1 MSRLRELAAAPV
13 LGIFEASITTALQ
26 LLDPDFSKR
35 ETFGIVSTEKVWE
48 GLLGRAVRGFLG
60 SKQGTGGERF
70 AGVETT
76 GLSATE
82 LHGAPREEVRR
93 RVKEAVGRLVRKG
106 EGEVKVVVLGCAGMV
121 GMEGWV
127 REEVGEEVRVVD
139 GVVAGVVA
147 GVGALVGLVKGD
159 FDVGGRGEWGR
170 GLSLLA
176 MGS

>member
-1 MSRLRELAAAPV
+1 MPV

-26 LLDPDFSKR
+26 LLDPDFEKQ
-35 ETFGIVSTEKVWE
+35 ETFGIVSTGKVWE

-60 SKQGTGGERF
+60 SKLGRGGERF

-76 GLSATE
+76 GLDATE

-106 EGEVKVVVLGCAGMV
+106 EGEGEVTVVVLGCAGMV

-139 GVVAGVVA
+139 GVVAGV
-147 GVGALVGLVKGD
+147 GALVGLVR
-159 FDVGGRGEWGR
+159 GGF
-170 GLSLLA
+170 
-176 MGS
+176 

>member
-1 MSRLRELAAAPV
+1 MSRLRKVTTAPV

-26 LLDPDFSKR
+26 LLDPDF
-35 ETFGIVSTEKVWE
+35 ETEESFGIVSTGKVWE
-48 GLLGRAVRGFLG
+48 ALLGRAVRGFLG
-60 SKQGTGGERF
+60 GAQGTGVEQF

-76 GLSATE
+76 GLDAAE

-93 RVKEAVGRLVRKG
+93 RVKEAAGRLVRKGEGEG

-139 GVVAGVVA
+139 GVVAGV
-147 GVGALVGLVKGD
+147 GALVGLVKGG
-159 FDVGGRGEWGR
+159 F
-170 GLSLLA
+170 
-176 MGS
+176 

>member
-1 MSRLRELAAAPV
+1 M

-26 LLDPDFSKR
+26 LLDPDFEKQ
-35 ETFGIVSTEKVWE
+35 ETFGIVSTGKVWE

-76 GLSATE
+76 GLDATE
-82 LHGAPREEVRR
+82 LHGALREEVRR
-93 RVKEAVGRLVRKG
+93 RVKEAVGRLVREGEGEG
-106 EGEVKVVVLGCAGMV
+106 EGEVTVVVLGCAGMV

-127 REEVGEEVRVVD
+127 REEAGEEVRVVD
-139 GVVAGVVA
+139 GVVA

-159 FDVGGRGEWGR
+159 F
-170 GLSLLA
+170 
-176 MGS
+176 